1 MGQDY
6 RETPDV
12 IAINMAEPVPKLIDK
27 TANFMEKGIQA
38 AAVRMKMRGMPIGQ
52 IAEYTGLSIE
62 ETGQI

>member
-1 MGQDY
+1 M
-6 RETPDV
+6 